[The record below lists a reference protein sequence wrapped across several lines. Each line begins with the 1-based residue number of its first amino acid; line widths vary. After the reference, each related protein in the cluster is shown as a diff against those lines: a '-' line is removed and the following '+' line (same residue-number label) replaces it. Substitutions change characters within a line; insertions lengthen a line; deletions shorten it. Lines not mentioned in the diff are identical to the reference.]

1 MLDSNTT
8 LRNRIIKMMEEE
20 EFKDNANILRQ
31 GAIDDFANSIVK
43 NLMVKKISNEDLR
56 NEIRNAFKKYF
67 EADIEVD
74 FVGSDASKDNN
85 DGFKEYNEYLDRFK
99 VLFTQ
104 MDITSEQKSELFN
117 IVASINNFGMYYV
130 MLFRSL
136 SNAIYDTV
144 DPATANIIISRA
156 AKQIGTQT
164 EEMFRTAEDMSTVEQ
179 EQTKKQYPSDS
190 KGQVIDF
197 KTKCGN

>member
-1 MLDSNTT
+1 MLDNNTT

-31 GAIDDFANSIVK
+31 GAIDDFVNSIVK

-74 FVGSDASKDNN
+74 FVGSDASKDKN